1 MPRCRFIRRPTSPVI
16 GQRIEPLADLTVQG
30 GAILTAAESSGT
42 SSAGVNITGLF
53 TGYED
58 DSAYDNGS
66 AGGDLGSLD
75 PEDTTK
81 ILGLLSFSNARA
93 AGNEANKT
101 MVVVAVGFDPA
112 KAYINRRAYT
122 LGALVNNHFKALTGL
137 DGSFLKAGQKY
148 LINIEKSDGTKA
160 FPDVT
165 LKQGEIYFW
174 DGLQWIQEKRGLELS
189 EVNARIDAKVP
200 RQFRADADTT
210 GQLFQPSDFWLG
222 TQTQYDAATKTANR
236 VFFVE

>member
-1 MPRCRFIRRPTSPVI
+1 M
-16 GQRIEPLADLTVQG
+16 QG

-137 DGSFLKAGQKY
+137 DGSYLKAGQKY

-200 RQFRADADTT
+200 GSSGPMPTPQGSFSSRLISGWGHKLNMTPPRKQQTASFLWSKAWR
-210 GQLFQPSDFWLG
+210 LG
-222 TQTQYDAATKTANR
+222 
-236 VFFVE
+236 